1 MILADWIGVVGV
13 SMILLAFYLNSSNRL
28 KTGSLSFILL
38 NLIGASLACLA
49 AVLINYLPFIILEG
63 VWALVSLIALFKH
76 LKNNKSNTQAL
87 KILLANLD
95 PELDDETFVFIS
107 MPDPKKTISAKA
119 IGMFREKE
127 GTTYILKKKNADAMD
142 LPYNFEAGRI
152 TLNVYS
158 SLQDVGLTAAVSTVL
173 ANNNIPCNCIA
184 GYHHDHLFVP
194 KEHAQKALFLLQS
207 L

>member
-1 MILADWIGVVGV
+1 MTIEDWIGVVGV
-13 SMILLAFYLNSSNRL
+13 SMILLAFYLNSSDRL

-63 VWALVSLIALFKH
+63 VWALVSLSALIKY
-76 LKNNKSNTQAL
+76 LKNRNKYDASL
-87 KILLANLD
+87 KDLLTNLE
-95 PELDDETFVFIS
+95 PVLNEGIYVFCTADETEDEIR
-107 MPDPKKTISAKA
+107 AAA
-119 IGMFREKE
+119 IGAFREKE
-127 GTTYILKKKNADAMD
+127 GTTYILNKENADALQLD
-142 LPYNFEAGRI
+142 YTFEAASI

-158 SLQDVGLTAAVSTVL
+158 SLQDIGLTAAVSTVL

-184 GYHHDHLFVP
+184 GYYHDHLFVP
-194 KEHAQKALFLLQS
+194 EEHAQKALSLLQS